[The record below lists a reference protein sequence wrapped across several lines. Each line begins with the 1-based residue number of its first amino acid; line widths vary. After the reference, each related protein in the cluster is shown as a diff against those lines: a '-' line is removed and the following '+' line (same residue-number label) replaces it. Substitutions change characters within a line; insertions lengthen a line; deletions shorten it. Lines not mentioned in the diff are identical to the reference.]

1 MSQLNCLKCKQAI
14 DAQYDQC
21 PHCGEKV
28 TTFQRTYSSRLL
40 DGKYQIIDRLGVGG
54 MGEIFKVRHIH
65 LNELRVIKIMR
76 PNVAADDQGLQR
88 FLQEARTST
97 MIKHKNLAML
107 YDFAQ
112 LEDASYYMVWEFI
125 DGTNIQRWIGQ
136 TGALPPRLTIEIAV
150 QALMGLDHL
159 HEMGLIHRDISP
171 ENIMLSQD
179 HHGKLLVKVIDFGIA
194 KQLGEGEGGQGLTQT
209 GMFLGKLKYASPEQA
224 GFLKENEHLDPRSDL
239 YSFGILMYE
248 MLAGRAPFQATNPHG
263 YILKHVTEKPP
274 AITDLNPAAQ
284 VPPQLEAIIMKSL
297 EKNRDQRF
305 ATAAE
310 FAAALEAIRGSIA
323 PDQKYGLGE
332 RMVTLSGA
340 QTLADLKM
348 TASNQQMTGG
358 GAQPTQQTQ
367 QAFAGGPGG
376 TMPGSTMPGTQMPGG
391 TMPGGTIPGGRIGPT
406 GTRAGS
412 DEATVMERNLTT
424 PPRPGSD
431 EATVMERLGTPG
443 AGADPTAVEAKM
455 KWGDASGQ
463 AAATVLESKIDP
475 ASLQAPKKNM
485 GVIAAVAAVVLIV
498 ILGAIYFTRKEPV
511 PVATTTLAPSGTDV
525 TTTAATP
532 MSPNDGLLLLSASP
546 WADIDSIVSTKDRK
560 EVPVDDDLST
570 PASIK
575 LPPGQYDVT
584 LVDQSGRT
592 KTEIVTVQSGKPT
605 RHKVNMGPVNYDDL
619 YREVT
624 KP

>member
-1 MSQLNCLKCKQAI
+1 MSQLNCLKCKQSI

-28 TTFQRTYSSRLL
+28 TNFQRTYSSRLL

-112 LEDASYYMVWEFI
+112 LEDGSYYMVWEFI
-125 DGTNIQRWIGQ
+125 DGTNIQKWINEHGPMP
-136 TGALPPRLTIEIAV
+136 ARLTVEISV
-150 QALMGLDHL
+150 QALNGLEHL
-159 HEMGLIHRDISP
+159 HSMGLIHRDISP

-194 KQLGEGEGGQGLTQT
+194 KQLGEGESGQGLTQT

-224 GFLKENEHLDPRSDL
+224 GFLKEGEHLDPRSDL

-263 YILKHVTEKPP
+263 YILKHVTEKPL
-274 AITDLNPAAQ
+274 AIAELNPAVT

-297 EKNRDQRF
+297 EKNREQRF
-305 ATAAE
+305 ATAAD
-310 FAAALEAIRGSIA
+310 FAEALEKIRNTIP
-323 PDQKYGLGE
+323 PDSKYGVGE

-348 TASNQQMTGG
+348 TATNPQMTGS
-358 GAQPTQQTQ
+358 GAQQTQ
-367 QAFAGGPGG
+367 QTFAGGTIAGGTIAGG
-376 TMPGSTMPGTQMPGG
+376 TMPGTRGA
-391 TMPGGTIPGGRIGPT
+391 T
-406 GTRAGS
+406 GTRTGS
-412 DEATVMERNLTT
+412 DDATVMERNLTAA
-424 PPRPGSD
+424 PRGSD
-431 EATVMERLGTPG
+431 EATVMERLGG
-443 AGADPTAVEAKM
+443 AGAAPTAVEAKM
-455 KWGDASGQ
+455 NFGTQ
-463 AAATVLESKIDP
+463 AAATVLERQMTP
-475 ASLQAPKKNM
+475 GELQPKKNKK
-485 GVIAAVAAVVLIV
+485 VALIAAAAAIILGLIV
-498 ILGAIYFTRKEPV
+498 TGVFLTRKEQP
-511 PVATTTLAPSGTDV
+511 PVATTTVTPAGTAVTATATAPMAPGE
-525 TTTAATP
+525 
-532 MSPNDGLLLLSASP
+532 GLLLLSASP
-546 WADIDSIVSTKDRK
+546 WADINSIVSTSDNREMPFEDK
-560 EVPVDDDLST
+560 ST
-570 PASIK
+570 PARLN
-575 LPPGQYDVT
+575 LPPGQYEIT
-584 LVDQSGRT
+584 LVGDHGQPKKER
-592 KTEIVTVQSGKPT
+592 VTVESGKPT
-605 RHKVNMGPVNYDDL
+605 HLRVNMGTVDYDEL

>member
-1 MSQLNCLKCKQAI
+1 MSQLNCLKCKQSI

-136 TGALPPRLTIEIAV
+136 TGALPPRLSIEIAV

-159 HEMGLIHRDISP
+159 HSMGLIHRDISP

-194 KQLGEGEGGQGLTQT
+194 KQLGEGESGQGLTQT

-274 AITDLNPAAQ
+274 AIAELNADAK
-284 VPPQLEAIIMKSL
+284 VPPQLEAIIMKAL
-297 EKNRDQRF
+297 EKNRDARY

-310 FAAALEAIRGSIA
+310 FAEALEAIRGSVT

-358 GAQPTQQTQ
+358 GAQPTQQT
-367 QAFAGGPGG
+367 FSGP
-376 TMPGSTMPGTQMPGG
+376 SG
-391 TMPGGTIPGGRIGPT
+391 TMPGGTIPGGTMPGGTVPGVRTGPT
-406 GTRAGS
+406 GTRIGS
-412 DEATVMERNLTT
+412 DDATVMERNLIT

-431 EATVMERLGTPG
+431 EPTVMERLGTPG
-443 AGADPTAVEAKM
+443 AGAAPTAIEAKM
-455 KWGDASGQ
+455 KWGDGSPQ
-463 AAATVLESKIDP
+463 AAATVLERQIDP
-475 ASLQAPKKNM
+475 ASIQAAPKKKV
-485 GVIAAVAAVVLIV
+485 GIIAAAAAVVLLLV
-498 ILGAIYFTRKEPV
+498 LGAVYFSRKQPV
-511 PVATTTLAPSGTDV
+511 PVATTTVVPSGTDV

-532 MSPNDGLLLLSASP
+532 MAPDAGLLLLSASP
-546 WADIDSIVSTKDRK
+546 WADIDSIVNSSNKR
-560 EVPVDDDLST
+560 PIDLGDIRST
-570 PASIK
+570 PVSIK

-584 LVDQSGRT
+584 LVDETGQ
-592 KTEIVTVQSGKPT
+592 KKVEAVTVQSGRPT
-605 RHKVNMGPVNYDDL
+605 RHKVDMRSVNYDEL